1 MNVFLPSPYIHASTD
16 NKTDKHFND
25 LSSSK
30 LLPVKTVPVS
40 VTLVVVIVVVVE
52 QVRLAKNFVVCRV
65 ILHFG
70 INISMFLSDEVFG
83 YSIVCVYIFL
93 PKLENEIGV
102 LMDYRSISEHYSK
115 YVRKLGAF
123 STYYALPTYFKLNIL
138 INLMENIIFF
148 VLT

>member
-1 MNVFLPSPYIHASTD
+1 MNVCVYLLHTPYIHASTD

-30 LLPVKTVPVS
+30 LLPGKTVPVS

-52 QVRLAKNFVVCRV
+52 QVSLAKNFVVCRV

-70 INISMFLSDEVFG
+70 INISMLLSDEVFG
-83 YSIVCVYIFL
+83 YSQSMYTFM
-93 PKLENEIGV
+93 PKLKNKIGV

-115 YVRKLGAF
+115 YVCKLGWVHFQLTYMRYSPIF
-123 STYYALPTYFKLNIL
+123 S
-138 INLMENIIFF
+138 
-148 VLT
+148 